1 MRQKVISLQEH
12 RNEKSEMVLDS
23 HFNSIMPLVFDEKE
37 PQIDKMKSMLKYK
50 WKQLEKIRKEH
61 NLTRTSFE
69 KLPSSKLEKYLTIET
84 EIFFIKNS
92 IARITKIFFR
102 KEK

>member
-1 MRQKVISLQEH
+1 
-12 RNEKSEMVLDS
+12 
-23 HFNSIMPLVFDEKE
+23 
-37 PQIDKMKSMLKYK
+37 MKSMLKYK

-92 IARITKIFFR
+92 IARITKIIFR
-102 KEK
+102 KGK